1 MRRDPNSRH
10 DHHHYHAHAS
20 YRHSS
25 YKILCLFVCS
35 PACLPASLHC
45 TAPLSQLPNDYRPTE
60 RLRPR
65 PPPMELSSACLP
77 HCVPQSSST
86 YTILSPSSSTADR
99 LTHSQSFSL
108 RAPHNIRHHRT
119 QPHKPHHDE
128 VVSTCDRPTAR
139 PPAAAGP
146 PPIPLLLRNTAC
158 AVRARYRNAGWLAG
172 GGAGTMLNYYYTL
185 CSRSVGPKFPY
196 FDIPAAAAAVVR
208 Y

>member
-1 MRRDPNSRH
+1 MHTPRTDTARTR
-10 DHHHYHAHAS
+10 Y
-20 YRHSS
+20 YVSS
-25 YKILCLFVCS
+25 C
-35 PACLPASLHC
+35 ARLPASLHC

-60 RLRPR
+60 RLRPSPR

-99 LTHSQSFSL
+99 LTHSQPFSL

-128 VVSTCDRPTAR
+128 VVSTCDRPTDR
-139 PPAAAGP
+139 PPARCWP
-146 PPIPLLLRNTAC
+146 PTDPTTTPQCRLCST
-158 AVRARYRNAGWLAG
+158 RAISQRWLAGWLVEEPVPCS
-172 GGAGTMLNYYYTL
+172 TTTIH
-185 CSRSVGPKFPY
+185 CSRSVGSKFPY
-196 FDIPAAAAAVVR
+196 FDIPAAAAAAVVR

>member
-1 MRRDPNSRH
+1 MHTPRTDTARTR
-10 DHHHYHAHAS
+10 Y
-20 YRHSS
+20 YVSS
-25 YKILCLFVCS
+25 C
-35 PACLPASLHC
+35 ARLPASLHC

-77 HCVPQSSST
+77 HCVPQSSSST

-119 QPHKPHHDE
+119 QPHKPHHDD

-139 PPAAAGP
+139 P
-146 PPIPLLLRNTAC
+146 LLLPPTDATTTPQYRLCSA
-158 AVRARYRNAGWLAG
+158 RAISQRWLAG
-172 GGAGTMLNYYYTL
+172 WWRSRYHAQLLLYTVVG
-185 CSRSVGPKFPY
+185 RSVGPKFPY
-196 FDIPAAAAAVVR
+196 FDIPAAAAAAVVR

>member
-99 LTHSQSFSL
+99 LTHSQPFSL

-139 PPAAAGP
+139 P
-146 PPIPLLLRNTAC
+146 LLLAPHRSHYYSAIPPVQC
-158 AVRARYRNAGWLAG
+158 ARDIATLAGWLVEEPVPCS
-172 GGAGTMLNYYYTL
+172 TTTIH

-196 FDIPAAAAAVVR
+196 FDIPAAAVVR